1 MRAAVP
7 TASAVITNPTHY
19 AVALKDEHGQS
30 NAPKVVAKGVD
41 AVAARIREVA
51 RANGVAMIAT
61 PPLARTLHAAVE
73 IGREVPPDHYAAVAE
88 VIGYVLRS
96 GEHTLELQ
104 SLMRIS
110 YAVFCL
116 TKNNVYLSN

>member
-1 MRAAVP
+1 MERARHRMMAAVP
-7 TASAVITNPTHY
+7 TASVVITNPTHY
-19 AVALKDEHGQS
+19 AVALKYEHGQS

-51 RANGVAMIAT
+51 RANGVAMIAN

-73 IGREVPPDHYAAVAE
+73 IGREVPPEHYAAVAE
-88 VIGYVLRS
+88 VIGYVMRRS
-96 GEHTLELQ
+96 EEHTSELQ

-116 TKNNVYLSN
+116 